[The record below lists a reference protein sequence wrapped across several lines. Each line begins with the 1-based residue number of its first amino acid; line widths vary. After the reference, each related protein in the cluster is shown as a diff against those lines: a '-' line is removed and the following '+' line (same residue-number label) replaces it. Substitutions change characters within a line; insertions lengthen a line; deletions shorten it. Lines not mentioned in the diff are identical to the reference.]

1 MQDSGLSQQEIKQK
15 LEKLLQQ
22 DLSFSHGR
30 ILGSMCTMPH
40 NFAKE
45 IFTAY
50 IDKNVGDPGLFP
62 ATAELE
68 DQTISMLGDL
78 LSNRSAAG
86 FILTGGSEANIL
98 ALWTAKTLYKNKGN
112 EVLIPESAHF
122 SFDKAASLLD
132 LRIKKITLDK
142 NYAVNIEE
150 LKNQISP
157 NTIALVGIAG
167 TTALGVVDPIPE
179 LSRVAQEHDLYLHVD
194 AAFGGFVLPFLHR
207 IGRSGVPFD
216 FSLPG
221 VCSITIDPHKMGM
234 SVIPSGGILYRSARI
249 ASAVKVFVPYLS
261 GGETA
266 LATIVGTRSGASV
279 LATWA
284 MLKHF
289 GRQGYTEVVKRCM
302 ELTDYLAAA
311 VKEITELSLLAEPVL
326 NIVGITSNIISIQEL
341 AKNLRKKGWALSLF
355 DKHIRIVLMPHL
367 KHEHIQKFIVHLKET
382 VLNIK
387 ATNKI

>member
-1 MQDSGLSQQEIKQK
+1 MQEKGLSQQEIKKK

-22 DLSFSHGR
+22 DLSFTHGT
-30 ILGSMCTMPH
+30 ILGSMCTLPH

-45 IFTAY
+45 IFTSY

-78 LSNRSAAG
+78 LSNKSAAG

-132 LRIKKITLDK
+132 LRIKKISLDK
-142 NYAVNIEE
+142 NYVVNIEE
-150 LKNQISP
+150 LKKQISP

-179 LSRVAQEHDLYLHVD
+179 LSELSQEHDLYLHVD
-194 AAFGGFVLPFLHR
+194 AAFGGFVLPFLNR
-207 IGRSGVPFD
+207 IGRSGIPFD

-234 SVIPSGGILYRSARI
+234 SVIPSGGILYRSAHI
-249 ASAVKVFVPYLS
+249 ASTVKVFVPYLS

-266 LATIVGTRSGASV
+266 QATIVGTRSGASV

-289 GRQGYTEVVKRCM
+289 GKQGYSEVVKRCM
-302 ELTDYLAAA
+302 ELTDYLAQA
-311 VKEITELSLLAEPVL
+311 VRQIAELSLLTEPVL
-326 NIVGITSNIISIQEL
+326 NIIGITSGTISIQEL
-341 AKNLRKKGWALSLF
+341 AKSLRKKGWALSLF
-355 DKHIRIVLMPHL
+355 KKHIRIVLMPHL
-367 KHEHIQKFIVHLKET
+367 KHEHIEKFIIHLKET
-382 VLNIK
+382 VRNIK
-387 ATNKI
+387 TNK